1 MQPMNH
7 PLVSVICLCFN
18 QEKFIEAS
26 VQSIL
31 NQTYDAFEIIIV
43 DDASNDQSPDII
55 RKLVEQNSQ
64 IQSIFLPENLG
75 NCKAFNKG
83 LKLAKG
89 EYIIDLA
96 GDDILYEER
105 LEHQIMQFYEL
116 EEDYGVVFSDA
127 QYLDQQGKSLRRHF
141 SGPGPRVKIE
151 PVPSGDIYWDIIG
164 TYFIPTPT
172 MMMKKEVL
180 ERLGGY
186 ETLVHPNAL

>member
-64 IQSIFLPENLG
+64 IQSILLPENLG

-105 LEHQIMQFYEL
+105 LEHQIMQF
-116 EEDYGVVFSDA
+116 
-127 QYLDQQGKSLRRHF
+127 H
-141 SGPGPRVKIE
+141 
-151 PVPSGDIYWDIIG
+151 
-164 TYFIPTPT
+164 
-172 MMMKKEVL
+172 
-180 ERLGGY
+180 
-186 ETLVHPNAL
+186 H